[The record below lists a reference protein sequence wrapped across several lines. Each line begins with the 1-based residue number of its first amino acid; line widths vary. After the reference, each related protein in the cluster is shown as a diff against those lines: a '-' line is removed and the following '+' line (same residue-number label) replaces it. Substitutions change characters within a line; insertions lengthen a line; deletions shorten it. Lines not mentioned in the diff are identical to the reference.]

1 MKSKELLHELI
12 HSLTKSEKR
21 YFSVFTS
28 IHKESNNY
36 VKLFN
41 AIQAQKEYDER
52 ELLERFKNEDFV
64 RQFSVAKN
72 YLMNLVLKSLSNH
85 HQKAKKS
92 IELNEYLSEIE
103 ILYWKGLYKLSH
115 KKINQAKKIAQ
126 KYDMTHYLLLINY
139 WDRRIEDFV
148 SSKMLNEDVVKE
160 TQVYLDSYNQQMQ
173 MNFLIKELEKI
184 TKSTIKTAGQTL
196 QPLKKLFN
204 HELLQLK
211 EQEIDNFYTKVDY
224 LFLKGVGYAILGDQ
238 EKEFAY
244 KMRLLEFLEE
254 NPHQIKENPLRYAS
268 SLNNILLYYYF
279 QGYPKEYP
287 VYLKKLDDIELKFHH
302 AKASFYDTKY
312 NLEIGYYL
320 HQRDVGKITKSLEE
334 MEKWYK
340 SMSTIKS
347 IQVKMIC
354 EYNMALAYFF
364 LNDTKKSLKWCGSGF
379 ALFDMKAKKFRHDL
393 AISILILQILIYIEL
408 THFELALRHLEMVL
422 SIARKNNYNKVEMSI
437 FKIIKEMIKAEK
449 TVGFAAKIGGII
461 NKQETAFINL
471 DKDVMVY
478 WLEKKAVSLS

>member
-21 YFSVFTS
+21 YFTVFTS

-41 AIQAQKEYDER
+41 AIHAQKEYDEGAII
-52 ELLERFKNEDFV
+52 EQFKHEDFI

-92 IELNEYLSEIE
+92 IELNAFLTEIE
-103 ILYWKGLYKLSH
+103 VLYWKGLYKLSH
-115 KKINQAKKIAQ
+115 KKINQAKKIAE
-126 KYDMTHYLLLINY
+126 KYDMNHYLLLINY
-139 WDRRIEDFV
+139 WDRRMEDYV
-148 SSKMLNEDVVKE
+148 STKILNEDVVKE
-160 TQVYLDSYNQQMQ
+160 TQLYLQSYNRQMQ

-184 TKSTIKTAGQTL
+184 TKSTIKTTDETL
-196 QPLKKLFN
+196 RPLRKIFD
-204 HELLQLK
+204 HELLQLT
-211 EQEIDNFYTKVDY
+211 EDEIDNFYTKVDF

-238 EKEFAY
+238 EKELDY
-244 KMRLLEFLEE
+244 KIRLLNLLEE

-287 VYLKKLDDIELKFHH
+287 IYLAKLDDVELKFHH

-320 HQRDVGKITKSLEE
+320 HLREPEKIRKTLEE
-334 MEKWYK
+334 MEKWYVTMATVK
-340 SMSTIKS
+340 ST
-347 IQVKMIC
+347 QARMIC

-364 LNDTKKSLKWCGSGF
+364 LNDTKKCLKWCNSCF
-379 ALFDMKAKKFRHDL
+379 AHFDMKVKKFRHDL
-393 AISILILQILIYIEL
+393 AISTLVVQILIYIEL
-408 THFELALRHLEMVL
+408 THFDLAMRHLDVVFT
-422 SIARKNNYNKVEMSI
+422 IARKNKYSKIEMSI
-437 FKIIKEMIKAEK
+437 FKILKEMIKLEK
-449 TVGFAAKIGGII
+449 TDGLINNISEII
-461 NKQETAFINL
+461 NNQGAPFINL

-478 WLEKKAVSLS
+478 WLETKGA